1 MHEPKA
7 SALSARDVTLLAEST
22 NNPVMHCELN
32 NLALLTDLRQTSTRL
47 GVIWKCAYT
56 EVCTKPFRVQSSDR
70 FGESDSL
77 KVK

>member
-1 MHEPKA
+1 MHYPPET
-7 SALSARDVTLLAEST
+7 VTLLAEST

-56 EVCTKPFRVQSSDR
+56 EVCTKPFRVHSYAIALE
-70 FGESDSL
+70 ESDSSI
-77 KVK
+77 VT